1 MSDISYVRT
10 EMLGEQDPPAGE
22 TGVIKWLRENLF
34 SSYSNGALTIIAVAF
49 LYIVLS
55 SIIPWMIQS
64 SWTANSLNECRTQ
77 IQAAYGE
84 GTDGACW
91 AVIRERYTQLLFGFY
106 PRDMYWR
113 PISAFVLLGLAIAPV
128 LFGKLPRKL
137 LIFSALYPFIAFWL
151 IWGGTL
157 WTPLGALLGFVI
169 AYLAVKF
176 LPPLIGSL
184 GATISAI
191 VLPIIWWVF
200 LFGAIGSALDV
211 YVGDRNMP
219 AAIAGYETRIAS
231 GDLSSEELVT
241 AKRELRTLQ
250 SLPDRK
256 NQLIDL
262 TNKAAEIRAG
272 LPGELANI
280 KRLSDLPADTSKAV
294 KTAVEKALN
303 FESSRIA
310 IKDSIN
316 RIYADVGRIGPMVP
330 VASDQLGGFTLSVLI
345 GITGITLSLPIGILL
360 ALGRQSDLFVVKT
373 ICVGFIEFIRGVPLI
388 TLLFVAST
396 LLNYFMPPGTSFDLV
411 LRVMIMVTLFASA
424 YMAEVIRG
432 GLAALPKGQ
441 YEAADALGMD
451 YWQATRLIIMPQALK
466 ISIPNIVSNFIG
478 LFKDT
483 TLVSIIG
490 LLDPIGLSTAIR
502 ANQEWNGIVWELY
515 AFVALMFWVVCFSMS
530 RYSMY
535 LERKLQTGH

>member
-10 EMLGEQDPPAGE
+10 EMLDEKEPPVGE
-22 TGVIKWLRENLF
+22 TGVIKWVRENLF
-34 SSYSNGALTIIAVAF
+34 SSYINGGLTILALAF
-49 LYIVLS
+49 LYLVLS
-55 SIIPWMIQS
+55 GILPWMFQS
-64 SWTANSLNECRTQ
+64 SWTANSLNECREA
-77 IQAAYGE
+77 IAAAYGE
-84 GTDGACW
+84 GTEGACW
-91 AVIRERYTQLLFGFY
+91 AVINERYTQLLFGFY
-106 PRDMYWR
+106 PKELWWR
-113 PISAFVLLGLAIAPV
+113 PIWAFILLGVAVAPV
-128 LFGKLPRKL
+128 LFDKLPRKM
-137 LIFSALYPFIAFWL
+137 LIFSALFPFLAFWM

-157 WTPLGALLGFVI
+157 WTPVGALLGFGI
-169 AYLAVKF
+169 AYLASKF
-176 LPPLIGSL
+176 LPNLIGSL
-184 GATISAI
+184 GGTIGTFL
-191 VLPIIWWVF
+191 LPVIWWVF
-200 LFGAIGSALDV
+200 LFGPIGNAIAV
-211 YVGDRNMP
+211 YVGDNNMES
-219 AAIAGYETRIAS
+219 AISGYEQQIAS
-231 GDLSSEELVT
+231 GDLDNAELIT
-241 AKRELRTLQ
+241 AKRELKRLQ
-250 SLPDRK
+250 SLPEK
-256 NQLIDL
+256 KEQLAELEVQADTL
-262 TNKAAEIRAG
+262 RAALPAALAGIKSAENLPTGTSREDKDAFEKLLGVESLEIGIRDA
-272 LPGELANI
+272 I
-280 KRLSDLPADTSKAV
+280 KR
-294 KTAVEKALN
+294 
-303 FESSRIA
+303 
-310 IKDSIN
+310 
-316 RIYADVGRIGPMVP
+316 IYEDVGRIGPMEP

-345 GITGITLSLPIGILL
+345 GITGIVVSLPLGILL

-411 LRVMIMVTLFASA
+411 LRVMIMVTLFSAA

-466 ISIPNIVSNFIG
+466 ISIPNIVSSFIG

-515 AFVALMFWVVCFSMS
+515 AFVAALFWIICFGMS